1 MEAPFIFGRIATDEN
16 FTDREKETEHLVN
29 NFESLINTVII
40 SPRRWGK
47 SSLVHRAADIAM
59 RADKNIR
66 ICTIDLFN
74 VKTEEQFYT
83 VLARNLIQG
92 TSSRWE
98 EAVENAKKF
107 FSRLVPK
114 ISVGAG
120 PGNEI
125 SIDFDWEEMK
135 SNPDEILDLSER
147 IAEAKGVKIVVC
159 IDEFQNIAEFE
170 DPLFFQR
177 RLRAHWQRHKKVS
190 YCLYGSK
197 RHMMMEVFTDSS
209 MPFYKFGDIFF
220 LNKIDTEHFIPFITE
235 RFSSTGKSITEDAS
249 RNIVSLADNHPY
261 YVQQLSQLS
270 WLRTS
275 GQCDVET
282 VVKAH
287 LSLVEQLSLLFS
299 NLMETLTFQQTC
311 YLHALIA
318 GEKSITSAE
327 TMYRYHISSA
337 TAASRSLKALIKK
350 DILDSKSGEISFQD
364 PIFEYWLRHDY
375 YRLLT

>member
-1 MEAPFIFGRIATDEN
+1 METPFIFGRIAVDEN

-29 NFESLINTVII
+29 NFMSLINTVII

-47 SSLVHRAADIAM
+47 SSLVHRAANITTQS
-59 RADKNIR
+59 DKNIR
-66 ICTIDLFN
+66 VCTIDLFN
-74 VKTEEQFYT
+74 IKTEEQFYT
-83 VLARNLIQG
+83 SLAGNLIRA
-92 TSSRWE
+92 TATRWE
-98 EAVENAKKF
+98 ESIEDAKKF

-125 SIDFDWEEMK
+125 SIDFDWEEMR
-135 SNPDEILDLSER
+135 SNPDEILDLAEH
-147 IAEAKGVKIVVC
+147 IAESKGLKIVVC

-177 RLRAHWQRHKKVS
+177 RLRAHWQRHRKVS

-197 RHMMMEVFTDSS
+197 RHMMMDVFTNPS

-220 LNKIDTEHFIPFITE
+220 LDKIDTEHFIPFIIG
-235 RFSSTGKSITEDAS
+235 RFSATGKNITEDAC
-249 RNIVSLADNHPY
+249 RKIVSLVDNHPF

-275 GQCDVET
+275 EQCETET
-282 VVKAH
+282 VITAH
-287 LSLVEQLSLLFS
+287 QSLVEQLSLLFT
-299 NLMETLTFQQTC
+299 NLIETLTFQQTC

-318 GEKSITSAE
+318 GESSITNAE
-327 TMYRYHISSA
+327 TMHKYHISSA
-337 TAASRSLKALIKK
+337 TAAYRSLKTLIHK
-350 DILDSKSGEISFQD
+350 DILDSTAGKISFQD
-364 PIFEYWLRHDY
+364 PILEYWLRHNY
-375 YRLLT
+375 YLKR

>member
-83 VLARNLIQG
+83 VLAQKLIQG

-235 RFSSTGKSITEDAS
+235 RFSSTGKSITEEAC
-249 RNIVSLADNHPY
+249 RKIVKLADNHPY

-375 YRLLT
+375 YRL

>member
-47 SSLVHRAADIAM
+47 SSLVHKAADIAM
-59 RADKNIR
+59 QDDKNLKV
-66 ICTIDLFN
+66 CTIDLFN

-83 VLARNLIQG
+83 ALARNLIQE
-92 TSSRWE
+92 TASRWE

-120 PGNEI
+120 PGSEI

-135 SNPDEILDLSER
+135 SNPDEILDLPER

-177 RLRAHWQRHKKVS
+177 RLRAHWQRHRKVS

-197 RHMMMEVFTDSS
+197 RHMMMDVFTDSS

-220 LNKIDTEHFIPFITE
+220 LNKIDTEHFIPFIIE
-235 RFSSTGKSITEDAS
+235 RFSSTGKSITEDAC
-249 RNIVSLADNHPY
+249 RKIIALADNHPY

-318 GEKSITSAE
+318 GEKAITSAE

-337 TAASRSLKALIKK
+337 TAASRSLKTLIKK

-364 PIFEYWLRHDY
+364 PIFEYRLRYNY
-375 YRLLT
+375 YL

>member
-98 EAVENAKKF
+98 EAVENAKRF

-337 TAASRSLKALIKK
+337 TAASRSLKTLIKK

-375 YRLLT
+375 YQL

>member
-337 TAASRSLKALIKK
+337 TAASRSLKTLIKK
-350 DILDSKSGEISFQD
+350 DILDSTSGEISFQD

-375 YRLLT
+375 YRLMM

>member
-337 TAASRSLKALIKK
+337 TAASRSLKTLIKK
-350 DILDSKSGEISFQD
+350 DILDSTSREISFQD

-375 YRLLT
+375 YQL

>member
-47 SSLVHRAADIAM
+47 SSLVHKAADIAM
-59 RADKNIR
+59 QADKNLKV
-66 ICTIDLFN
+66 CTIDLFN

-83 VLARNLIQG
+83 ALARNLIQE
-92 TSSRWE
+92 TASRWE

-120 PGNEI
+120 AGSEI

-135 SNPDEILDLSER
+135 SNPDEILDLPER

-177 RLRAHWQRHKKVS
+177 RLRAHWQRHRKVR

-197 RHMMMEVFTDSS
+197 RHMMMDVFTDSS

-220 LNKIDTEHFIPFITE
+220 LTKIDTEHFIPFIIE
-235 RFSSTGKSITEDAS
+235 RFSSTGKSITEDAC
-249 RNIVSLADNHPY
+249 RKIIALADNHPY

-299 NLMETLTFQQTC
+299 NLKETLTFQQTC

-318 GEKSITSAE
+318 GEKAITSAE

-337 TAASRSLKALIKK
+337 TAASRSLKTLIKK

-364 PIFEYWLRHDY
+364 PIFEYWLRYNY
-375 YRLLT
+375 YL

>member
-83 VLARNLIQG
+83 VLARKLIQG

-120 PGNEI
+120 PGSEI

-197 RHMMMEVFTDSS
+197 RHMMMEVFADSS

-235 RFSSTGKSITEDAS
+235 RFSSTGKSITEDAC
-249 RNIVSLADNHPY
+249 RKIIALADNHPY

-337 TAASRSLKALIKK
+337 TAASRSLKTLIKK
-350 DILDSKSGEISFQD
+350 DILDSTSGEISFQD

-375 YRLLT
+375 YQL

>member
-47 SSLVHRAADIAM
+47 SSLVHKAADIAM
-59 RADKNIR
+59 QADKNLKV
-66 ICTIDLFN
+66 CTIDLFN

-83 VLARNLIQG
+83 ALARNLIQE
-92 TSSRWE
+92 TASRWE

-120 PGNEI
+120 PGSEI

-135 SNPDEILDLSER
+135 SNPDEILDLPER

-177 RLRAHWQRHKKVS
+177 RLRAHWQRHRKVS

-197 RHMMMEVFTDSS
+197 RHMMMDVFTDSS

-220 LNKIDTEHFIPFITE
+220 LNKIDTEHFIPFIIE
-235 RFSSTGKSITEDAS
+235 RFSSTGKSITEDAC
-249 RNIVSLADNHPY
+249 RKIIALADNHPY

-318 GEKSITSAE
+318 GEKAITSAE
-327 TMYRYHISSA
+327 TMYKYHISSA
-337 TAASRSLKALIKK
+337 TAASRSLKTLIKK

-364 PIFEYWLRHDY
+364 PIFEYWLRYNY
-375 YRLLT
+375 YL

>member
-249 RNIVSLADNHPY
+249 RKIVKLADNHPY

-337 TAASRSLKALIKK
+337 TAASRSLKTLIKK
-350 DILDSKSGEISFQD
+350 DILDSTSGEISFQD

-375 YRLLT
+375 YRL

>member
-83 VLARNLIQG
+83 VLAQKLIQG

-120 PGNEI
+120 PGSEI

-235 RFSSTGKSITEDAS
+235 RFSSTGKSITEAAS

-337 TAASRSLKALIKK
+337 TAASRSLKTLIKK
-350 DILDSKSGEISFQD
+350 DILDSTSGEISFQD

-375 YRLLT
+375 YQL

>member
-83 VLARNLIQG
+83 VLAQKLIQG

-337 TAASRSLKALIKK
+337 TAASRSLKTLIKK
-350 DILDSKSGEISFQD
+350 DILDSTSGEISFQD

-375 YRLLT
+375 YQLLT

>member
-83 VLARNLIQG
+83 VLARKLIQG

-120 PGNEI
+120 PGSEI

-235 RFSSTGKSITEDAS
+235 RFSSTGKSITEEAC
-249 RNIVSLADNHPY
+249 RKIVKLADNHPY

-337 TAASRSLKALIKK
+337 TAASRSLKTLIKK
-350 DILDSKSGEISFQD
+350 DILDSTSGEISFQD

-375 YRLLT
+375 YQL

>member
-261 YVQQLSQLS
+261 YVQQLSQLA

-337 TAASRSLKALIKK
+337 TAASRSLKTLIKK
-350 DILDSKSGEISFQD
+350 DILDSTSGEISFQD

-375 YRLLT
+375 YRL

>member
-311 YLHALIA
+311 YLHAMIA

-337 TAASRSLKALIKK
+337 TAASRSLKTLIKK
-350 DILDSKSGEISFQD
+350 DILDSTSGEISFQD

-375 YRLLT
+375 YRL

>member
-47 SSLVHRAADIAM
+47 SSLVHKAADIAM
-59 RADKNIR
+59 QDDKNLKV
-66 ICTIDLFN
+66 CTIDLFN

-83 VLARNLIQG
+83 ALARNLIQE
-92 TSSRWE
+92 TASRWE
-98 EAVENAKKF
+98 EAVENAKTF
-107 FSRLVPK
+107 VSRLVPE

-120 PGNEI
+120 PGSEI
-125 SIDFDWEEMK
+125 AIDFDWEEMK
-135 SNPDEILDLSER
+135 SNPDEILDLPER

-177 RLRAHWQRHKKVS
+177 RLRAHWQRHRKVS

-197 RHMMMEVFTDSS
+197 RHMMMDVFTDSS

-220 LNKIDTEHFIPFITE
+220 LNKIDTEHFIPFIIE
-235 RFSSTGKSITEDAS
+235 RFSSTGKSITEDAC
-249 RNIVSLADNHPY
+249 RKIIALADNHPY

-318 GEKSITSAE
+318 GEKAITSAE

-337 TAASRSLKALIKK
+337 TAASRSLKTLIKK

-364 PIFEYWLRHDY
+364 PIFEYWLRYNY
-375 YRLLT
+375 YL

>member
-16 FTDREKETEHLVN
+16 FADREKETEHLVN

-47 SSLVHRAADIAM
+47 SSLVHKAADIAM
-59 RADKNIR
+59 QADKNLKV
-66 ICTIDLFN
+66 CTIDLFN

-83 VLARNLIQG
+83 ALARNLIQE
-92 TSSRWE
+92 TASRWE

-120 PGNEI
+120 PGSEI

-135 SNPDEILDLSER
+135 SNPDEILDLPER

-177 RLRAHWQRHKKVS
+177 RLRAHWQRHRKVS

-197 RHMMMEVFTDSS
+197 RHMMMDVFTDSS

-220 LNKIDTEHFIPFITE
+220 LNKIDTEHFIPFIIE
-235 RFSSTGKSITEDAS
+235 RFSSTGKSITEDAC
-249 RNIVSLADNHPY
+249 RKIIALAVNPPY
-261 YVQQLSQLS
+261 YVLPLSQLS

-318 GEKSITSAE
+318 GEKAITSAE

-337 TAASRSLKALIKK
+337 TAASRSLKTLIKK

-364 PIFEYWLRHDY
+364 PIFEYWLRYNY
-375 YRLLT
+375 YL

>member
-47 SSLVHRAADIAM
+47 SSLVHKAADIAM
-59 RADKNIR
+59 QADKNLKV
-66 ICTIDLFN
+66 CTIDLFN

-83 VLARNLIQG
+83 ALARNLIQE
-92 TSSRWE
+92 TASRWE

-120 PGNEI
+120 PGSEI

-135 SNPDEILDLSER
+135 SNPDEILDLPER
-147 IAEAKGVKIVVC
+147 IAKAKGVKIVVC

-177 RLRAHWQRHKKVS
+177 RLRAHWQRHRKVS

-197 RHMMMEVFTDSS
+197 RHMMMDVFTDSS

-220 LNKIDTEHFIPFITE
+220 LNKIDTEHFIPFIIE
-235 RFSSTGKSITEDAS
+235 RFSSTGKSITEDAC
-249 RNIVSLADNHPY
+249 RKIIALADNHPY

-318 GEKSITSAE
+318 GEKAITSAE

-337 TAASRSLKALIKK
+337 TAASRSLKTLIKK

-364 PIFEYWLRHDY
+364 PIFEYWLRYNY
-375 YRLLT
+375 YL

>member
-83 VLARNLIQG
+83 ILARNLIQG

-235 RFSSTGKSITEDAS
+235 RFSSTGKSITEEAC
-249 RNIVSLADNHPY
+249 RKIVKLADNHPY

-375 YRLLT
+375 YRL

>member
-83 VLARNLIQG
+83 VLAQKLIQG

-120 PGNEI
+120 PGSEI

-375 YRLLT
+375 YRL

>member
-83 VLARNLIQG
+83 VLAQNLIQG

-337 TAASRSLKALIKK
+337 TAASRSLKTLIKK

-375 YRLLT
+375 YRL

>member
-83 VLARNLIQG
+83 VLARKLIQG

-120 PGNEI
+120 PGSEI

-337 TAASRSLKALIKK
+337 TAASRSLKTLIKK
-350 DILDSKSGEISFQD
+350 DILDSTSGEISFQD

-375 YRLLT
+375 YRL

>member
-83 VLARNLIQG
+83 VLAQKLIQG

-120 PGNEI
+120 PGSEI

-235 RFSSTGKSITEDAS
+235 RFSSTGKSITEEAC
-249 RNIVSLADNHPY
+249 RKIVKLADNHPY

-337 TAASRSLKALIKK
+337 TAASRSLKTLIKK

-375 YRLLT
+375 YQL

>member
-47 SSLVHRAADIAM
+47 SSLVHKAADIAM
-59 RADKNIR
+59 QDDKNLKV
-66 ICTIDLFN
+66 CTIDLFN

-83 VLARNLIQG
+83 ALARNLIQE
-92 TSSRWE
+92 TASRWE
-98 EAVENAKKF
+98 EAVENAKTF

-120 PGNEI
+120 PGSEI

-135 SNPDEILDLSER
+135 SNPDEILDLPER

-177 RLRAHWQRHKKVS
+177 RLRAHWQRHRKVS

-197 RHMMMEVFTDSS
+197 RHMMMDVFTDST

-220 LNKIDTEHFIPFITE
+220 LNKIDTEHFIPFIIE
-235 RFSSTGKSITEDAS
+235 RFSSTGKSITEDAC
-249 RNIVSLADNHPY
+249 RKIIALADNHPY

-318 GEKSITSAE
+318 GEKAITSAE

-337 TAASRSLKALIKK
+337 TAASRSLKTLIKK

-364 PIFEYWLRHDY
+364 PIFEYWLRYNY
-375 YRLLT
+375 YL

>member
-47 SSLVHRAADIAM
+47 SSLVHKAADIAM
-59 RADKNIR
+59 QADKNLKV
-66 ICTIDLFN
+66 CTIDLFN

-83 VLARNLIQG
+83 ALARNLIQE
-92 TSSRWE
+92 TASRWE

-120 PGNEI
+120 PGSEI

-135 SNPDEILDLSER
+135 SNPDEILDLPER

-177 RLRAHWQRHKKVS
+177 RLRAHWQRHRKVS

-197 RHMMMEVFTDSS
+197 RHMMMDVFTDSS

-220 LNKIDTEHFIPFITE
+220 LNKIDTEHFIPVIIE
-235 RFSSTGKSITEDAS
+235 RFSSTGKSITEDAC
-249 RNIVSLADNHPY
+249 RKIIALADNHPY

-318 GEKSITSAE
+318 GEKAITSAE

-337 TAASRSLKALIKK
+337 TSASRSLKTLIKK

-364 PIFEYWLRHDY
+364 PIFEYWLRYNY
-375 YRLLT
+375 YL

>member
-1 MEAPFIFGRIATDEN
+1 MEAPFIFGRVATDEN

-83 VLARNLIQG
+83 VLAQKLIQG

-120 PGNEI
+120 PGSEI

-235 RFSSTGKSITEDAS
+235 RFSSTGKSITEEAC
-249 RNIVSLADNHPY
+249 RKIVKLADNHPY

-337 TAASRSLKALIKK
+337 TAASRSLKTLIKK

-375 YRLLT
+375 YQL

>member
-337 TAASRSLKALIKK
+337 TAASRSLKTLIKK
-350 DILDSKSGEISFQD
+350 DILDSTSGEISFQD

-375 YRLLT
+375 YQL

>member
-1 MEAPFIFGRIATDEN
+1 METPFIFGRIAVDEN

-29 NFESLINTVII
+29 NFMSLINTVII

-47 SSLVHRAADIAM
+47 SSLVHRAANITTQS
-59 RADKNIR
+59 DKNIR
-66 ICTIDLFN
+66 VCTIDLFN
-74 VKTEEQFYT
+74 IKTEEQFYT
-83 VLARNLIQG
+83 SLAGNLIRA
-92 TSSRWE
+92 TATRWE
-98 EAVENAKKF
+98 ESIEDAKKF

-114 ISVGAG
+114 ISVGTG

-125 SIDFDWEEMK
+125 SIDFDWEEMR
-135 SNPDEILDLSER
+135 SNPDEILDLAEH
-147 IAEAKGVKIVVC
+147 IAESKGLKIVVC

-177 RLRAHWQRHKKVS
+177 RLRAHWQRHRKVS

-197 RHMMMEVFTDSS
+197 RHMMMDVFTNPS

-220 LNKIDTEHFIPFITE
+220 LDKIDTEHFIPFIIG
-235 RFSSTGKSITEDAS
+235 RFSATGKNITEDAC
-249 RNIVSLADNHPY
+249 RKIVSLVDNHPF

-275 GQCDVET
+275 EQCETET
-282 VVKAH
+282 VITAH
-287 LSLVEQLSLLFS
+287 QSLVEQLSLLFS

-318 GEKSITSAE
+318 GESSITNAE
-327 TMYRYHISSA
+327 TMHKYHISSA
-337 TAASRSLKALIKK
+337 TAAYRSLKTLIHK
-350 DILDSKSGEISFQD
+350 DILDSTAGKISFQD
-364 PIFEYWLRHDY
+364 PIFEYWLRHNY
-375 YRLLT
+375 YLEG

>member
-235 RFSSTGKSITEDAS
+235 RFSSTGKSITEEAC
-249 RNIVSLADNHPY
+249 RKIVKLADNHPY

-364 PIFEYWLRHDY
+364 PIFEYWLRYDY
-375 YRLLT
+375 YRL

>member
-83 VLARNLIQG
+83 VLARKLIQG

-120 PGNEI
+120 PGSEI

-318 GEKSITSAE
+318 GEKSITSTE

-337 TAASRSLKALIKK
+337 TAASRSLKTLIKK
-350 DILDSKSGEISFQD
+350 DILDSTSGEISFQD

-375 YRLLT
+375 YQL

>member
-135 SNPDEILDLSER
+135 RNPDEILDLSER

-311 YLHALIA
+311 YLHAMIA

-350 DILDSKSGEISFQD
+350 DILDSTSGEISFQD

-375 YRLLT
+375 YQL

>member
-220 LNKIDTEHFIPFITE
+220 LNKIDTEHFIPFIIE
-235 RFSSTGKSITEDAS
+235 RFSSTGKSITEEAC
-249 RNIVSLADNHPY
+249 RKIVKLADNHPY

-337 TAASRSLKALIKK
+337 TAASRSLKTLIKK

-375 YRLLT
+375 YRL

>member
-159 IDEFQNIAEFE
+159 IDEFQSIAEFE

-337 TAASRSLKALIKK
+337 TAASRSLKTLIKK
-350 DILDSKSGEISFQD
+350 DILDSTSGEISFQD

-375 YRLLT
+375 YRL

>member
-235 RFSSTGKSITEDAS
+235 RFSSTGKSITEEAC
-249 RNIVSLADNHPY
+249 RKIVKLADNHPY

-337 TAASRSLKALIKK
+337 TAASRSLKTLIKK
-350 DILDSKSGEISFQD
+350 DILDSTSGEISFQD

-375 YRLLT
+375 YRL

>member
-177 RLRAHWQRHKKVS
+177 RLRGHWQRHKKVS

-375 YRLLT
+375 YRL

>member
-83 VLARNLIQG
+83 VLAQKLIQG

-120 PGNEI
+120 PGSEI

-327 TMYRYHISSA
+327 TMFRYHISSA
-337 TAASRSLKALIKK
+337 TAASRSLKTLIKK
-350 DILDSKSGEISFQD
+350 DILDSTSGEISFQD

-375 YRLLT
+375 YQL

>member
-59 RADKNIR
+59 RADKNIK

-337 TAASRSLKALIKK
+337 TAASRSLKTLIKK
-350 DILDSKSGEISFQD
+350 DILDSTSGEISFQD

-375 YRLLT
+375 YRL